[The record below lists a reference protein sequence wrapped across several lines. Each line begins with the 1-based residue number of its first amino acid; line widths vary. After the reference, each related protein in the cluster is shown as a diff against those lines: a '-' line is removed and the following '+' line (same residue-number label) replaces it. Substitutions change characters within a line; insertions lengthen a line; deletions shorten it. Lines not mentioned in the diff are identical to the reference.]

1 MKRLLGALLLAA
13 CTLLSGCTQLL
24 PTEYTQITEHTEPQ
38 AAPEELDALTADSEA

>member
-13 CTLLSGCTQLL
+13 CLLLSGCTQLL

-38 AAPEELDALTADSEA
+38 AAPE